1 MSDNQIHTTQE
12 NKKPSLFT
20 MFMRL
25 IALILGFSGV
35 VLLITGIAEFI
46 VSDLII
52 GAGLLVAGIWLFKR
66 NRVTYKRSDSDKDTQ
81 QGMLLGHLTDND

>member
-1 MSDNQIHTTQE
+1 MSDNQIHTAPE
-12 NKKPSLFT
+12 NKKPSLLT

-25 IALILGFSGV
+25 IALMLGFSGV

-52 GAGLLVAGIWLFKR
+52 GTGLFVAAIWLFKR
-66 NRVTYKRSDSDKDTQ
+66 NKVTYKRNTSDKDTQ
-81 QGMLLGHLTDND
+81 QGVLLGDLTDND